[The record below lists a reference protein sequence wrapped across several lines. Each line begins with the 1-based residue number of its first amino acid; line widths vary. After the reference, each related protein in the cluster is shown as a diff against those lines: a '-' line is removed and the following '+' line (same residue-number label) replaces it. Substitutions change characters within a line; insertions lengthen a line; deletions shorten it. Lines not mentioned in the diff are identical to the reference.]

1 MFVSARLVE
10 LNDDVNNQMSA
21 IRMRCEELQALR
33 ISDMQ
38 HLNEILN
45 QKLEESLK
53 KLQSEFAMV

>member
-1 MFVSARLVE
+1 MFISARLVE

-33 ISDMQ
+33 ICDMQ

-45 QKLEESLK
+45 QKLEESLR